1 LIELAAQGFV
11 QSFLQQVISGAAGG
25 AVFASLALAL
35 VLIYRAMDIANFA
48 QGEMAMFGTFIAYA
62 LITGDFGLIGTKLGF
77 LQVHLPFWAAFGI
90 AVVASFVLGV
100 VIERVLIRPFEG
112 APLLTLVIVTLGLF
126 SILNGTA
133 GLNWGYVFKTFYSPF
148 PQDSYEVGGIFIGK
162 QDLGIIVVTLV
173 VLAIVFVF
181 FRYTKLGL
189 AMRAAAL
196 YPEAS
201 RLLGV
206 RTGWMLALGWGL
218 AAAVGAVSGMM
229 VAPVV
234 FLDPNMMQ
242 SVLLFAF
249 AAAVLGGIESPLGAV
264 VGGIAIGI
272 LLAVV
277 GTYLP
282 GGQNLRVPFGL
293 LLMVGV
299 LLVRPAG
306 LFGQVESRRV

>member
-1 LIELAAQGFV
+1 MVELASNPLIDLV
-11 QSFLQQVISGAAGG
+11 QQVVSGIAAGG
-25 AVFASLALAL
+25 VYASLALAL
-35 VLIYRAMDIANFA
+35 VLIYRAMDVANFA

-148 PQDSYEVGGIFIGK
+148 PSDAFEVGGIFIGK